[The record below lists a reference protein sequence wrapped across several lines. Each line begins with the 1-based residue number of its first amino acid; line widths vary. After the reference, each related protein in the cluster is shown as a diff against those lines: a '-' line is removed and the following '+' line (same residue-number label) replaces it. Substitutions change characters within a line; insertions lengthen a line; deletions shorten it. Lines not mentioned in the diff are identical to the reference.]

1 MKLLHIGV
9 MILLLAG
16 AVSCKKKEYPDSA
29 TTNDAVFFFNG
40 SVSDNPVSVAAGIND
55 YYMYSS
61 YKQDSN
67 GVYSF
72 TGNLRKTDC
81 TDNCPLSLSISL
93 RDSKQLPMGSL
104 TTADT
109 FTPGDYTFADNNPE
123 YKVTFL
129 RSYNGN
135 PASYHWDYGDGST
148 GDSTTH
154 IYKKSGAYKVS
165 LTIKDVNGYV
175 SSISNT
181 VKVGLPANACRAE
194 ITALNLPNGNV
205 VTFAQSS
212 SGQGT
217 LSYLWNFGDGTF
229 STAANPGAHTY
240 AIAGAYPV
248 SLRVT
253 DANSEVTYAYYNVIT
268 QSDLASRAPNF
279 RVGSISSIQPLN
291 LSTAS
296 FSWTDPSGITYRSD
310 RVTQPSSSYFKVVSV
325 GDYSPNEKG
334 EKTKKVKV
342 NLSCRLSD
350 GINTITLN
358 NAVAVICVAY
368 R

>member
-16 AVSCKKKEYPDSA
+16 VVSCKKKEYPDSL
-29 TTNDAVFFFNG
+29 TNDAVFFFNG
-40 SVSDNPVSVAAGIND
+40 SVRDSLVSVAAGVND

-61 YKQDSN
+61 YKQDSA

-72 TGNLRKTDC
+72 TGNLRKVGC
-81 TDNCPLSLSISL
+81 SNNCPASLSISL
-93 RDSKQLPMGSL
+93 RDSKQLPMGSV
-104 TTADT
+104 TTANT
-109 FTPGDYTFADNNPE
+109 FISGDYTFADNNPE

-129 RSYNGN
+129 RNYNGSAAN
-135 PASYHWDYGDGST
+135 YHWDYGDGST
-148 GDSTTH
+148 GDSASH
-154 IYKKSGAYKVS
+154 VYKKSGAYKVS
-165 LTIKDVNGYV
+165 LTVKDANGYV

-194 ITALNLPNGNV
+194 ISILSVSGNV
-205 VTFAQSS
+205 VAFKQSS
-212 SGQGT
+212 SGQGN

-229 STAANPGAHTY
+229 STAANPAPHSY
-240 AIAGAYPV
+240 AVAGAYPV

-253 DANSEVTYAYYNVIT
+253 DENNEVTYAHYNVIT

-279 RVGSISSIQPLN
+279 QVTGINSIYPLN
-291 LSTAS
+291 LSGAS
-296 FSWTDPSGITYRSD
+296 FSWTDASGITYRSD
-310 RVTQPSSSYFKVVSV
+310 RVVQPSSSYFKIVSV
-325 GDYSPNEKG
+325 EDYNPNEKA

-342 NLSCRLSD
+342 SLSCRLSD
-350 GINTITLN
+350 GINTMTLN